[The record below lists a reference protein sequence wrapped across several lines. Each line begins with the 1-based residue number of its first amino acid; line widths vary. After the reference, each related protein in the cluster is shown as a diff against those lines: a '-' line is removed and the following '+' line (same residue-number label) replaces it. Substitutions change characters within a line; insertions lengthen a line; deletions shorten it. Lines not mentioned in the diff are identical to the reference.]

1 MDTMG
6 TSEAVSAPESAYQWL
21 RKTIAALPWDQELFL
36 SEMQVAEA
44 SGISRTP
51 VREALLRLE
60 AAGHLRRAP
69 RRGAY
74 VPALSK
80 DDIDSMMEVRSVI
93 EDWAVRKVTEEG
105 MDFDFLDRLLDDQ
118 EKSVEDPVSFIE
130 HDVAFHRAIVE
141 SAGNKVLSEVY
152 ESQRFKQLRLGV
164 KAVVDTAGRSDH
176 VLNEHKAL
184 AAALRSGDPDQAAEA
199 LEEHLTSTQSSLRR
213 RRTMG

>member
-1 MDTMG
+1 MNTMDTPE
-6 TSEAVSAPESAYQWL
+6 TVSAPESAYQWL
-21 RKTIAALPWDQELFL
+21 RKTIAALPWDQEMFL

-74 VPALSK
+74 VPALSM

-93 EDWAVRKVTEEG
+93 EDWAVRKVTTEG
-105 MDFDFLDRLLDDQ
+105 MDFDLLDRLLDDQ
-118 EKSVEDPVSFIE
+118 QNSVEDPVNFIE

-152 ESQRFKQLRLGV
+152 ETQRFKQLRLGV

-176 VLNEHKAL
+176 VLNEHQAL
-184 AAALRSGDPDQAAEA
+184 ATALRSGDPDQAAAA
-199 LEEHLTSTQSSLRR
+199 LKDHLTSTQSSLRR
-213 RRTMG
+213 RRRMN

>member
-1 MDTMG
+1 MGTMDTQG
-6 TSEAVSAPESAYQWL
+6 AVSAPESAYRWL
-21 RKTIAALPWDQELFL
+21 RKEIASLPWDQEMFL

-74 VPALSK
+74 VPALSM

-93 EDWAVRKVTEEG
+93 EEWAVRKVTSEG
-105 MDFDFLDRLLDDQ
+105 MDFDLLDRLLAEQ
-118 EKSVEDPVSFIE
+118 ESSVADPVSFIE

-152 ESQRFKQLRLGV
+152 VSQRFKQLRLGV
-164 KAVVDTAGRSDH
+164 KAVQDTEGRSDH
-176 VLNEHKAL
+176 VLAEHQAL
-184 AAALRSGDPDQAAEA
+184 ASALRSGNPAGAVSA
-199 LEEHLTSTQSSLRR
+199 LQDHLATTQISLRR
-213 RRTMG
+213 RRRMR